1 MMLSIFEKNYNSDAD
16 CKLIQFNITVLLKMN
31 MNIYVFSQLL
41 QRAFEI
47 FMTCY
52 SFTNHANILKKT
64 FSSIAQFHL

>member
-52 SFTNHANILKKT
+52 SFTNHANILKKL
-64 FSSIAQFHL
+64 FPQ

>member
-52 SFTNHANILKKT
+52 SFTNHANI
-64 FSSIAQFHL
+64 